1 MSPVYL
7 GDGAYIRL
15 DPKTGEI
22 IVYTD
27 DGTGPTNE
35 VFFDRRGA
43 LNLHAEV
50 APTVSDA
57 EQLANLLFAS
67 RDGAERAR

>member
-50 APTVSDA
+50 AK
-57 EQLANLLFAS
+57 LLFAS